1 MFLGILMGICNM
13 IQRSLTDPDIY
24 YSSYFDNVDD
34 DVEDALM
41 SRVSSSE
48 SEQWILWCLWCTE
61 HFKPL
66 CVLVQEHD
74 WCQLYIVLYAFGF
87 ICAILQN

>member
-1 MFLGILMGICNM
+1 MGICNM

-48 SEQWILWCLWCTE
+48 SEQ
-61 HFKPL
+61 
-66 CVLVQEHD
+66 
-74 WCQLYIVLYAFGF
+74 
-87 ICAILQN
+87 